1 MRTEGKIEFNMDRN
15 LETVIPKRVSAPVSC
30 HALKQRSDCIH
41 LPHIMFTSSISI
53 NTYQLS
59 LYCDPGPEFPPW
71 KTRHWPELTWAVLLR
86 QPHTLSH
93 DAIQG
98 TESVP
103 PLQLAAQSQTSAKA
117 DLPAV
122 HTGPMEGP
130 VHTHRVWRLPKGKAF
145 GRPQSPPA
153 GPGPPML
160 CWQEPGERAW
170 VRHRECQPCHTFLV
184 TCPADLAALILC
196 SFCVSPPHCA
206 GMRSA
211 RVMAHSALRKTW
223 NNRDS

>member
-1 MRTEGKIEFNMDRN
+1 MRTEAKIEFNMDRN
-15 LETVIPKRVSAPVSC
+15 LETLIPKRISAPVSC
-30 HALKQRSDCIH
+30 HPLEQRSDCIH

-59 LYCDPGPEFPPW
+59 LYCDPRPEFPPW

-93 DAIQG
+93 DTIQG

-130 VHTHRVWRLPKGKAF
+130 VHLTESGDSQKEKLLAAPSPLLRGQSHPCSA
-145 GRPQSPPA
+145 GRSQ
-153 GPGPPML
+153 GR
-160 CWQEPGERAW
+160 EPGWGTGNASP
-170 VRHRECQPCHTFLV
+170 VTHFLSLPQQ
-184 TCPADLAALILC
+184 TWLC
-196 SFCVSPPHCA
+196 LFCVHFVSLLLIVQEWDLQGLWHTQP
-206 GMRSA
+206 
-211 RVMAHSALRKTW
+211 
-223 NNRDS
+223 